1 MKSKDVDKSKLN
13 LLIDGVL
20 LILLAAMSG
29 IGGLIK
35 FVLVPGYIRNQIYS
49 NHVKLSFW
57 GLDRQDW
64 GRIHLLI
71 GIIFIV
77 LIIVHIIL
85 HWRMLGCLFRKWID
99 NKAWRVIIAS
109 LMAVLTV
116 VLLLGFLLVH
126 PKVVSFING
135 NHGRTSMSV
144 AGDILP
150 FDCSLPAVKPTDL
163 LMQTPDFQ

>member
-1 MKSKDVDKSKLN
+1 MKTKEVDKSILN
-13 LLIDGVL
+13 LVIDGVL

-35 FVLVPGYIRNQIYS
+35 FILVPGCVRNQMYS
-49 NHVKLSFW
+49 NHVKLSFM

-77 LIIVHIIL
+77 LMVVHIVL

-99 NKAWRVIIAS
+99 NKVWRVIIAS
-109 LMAVLTV
+109 FVAIVTV

-126 PKVVSFING
+126 PKVVPLNG
-135 NHGRTSMSV
+135 NHGRVSIRV
-144 AGDILP
+144 NGDTP
-150 FDCSLPAVKPTDL
+150 YSECSLSTVKPTDL
-163 LMQTPDFQ
+163 LIQTPVF